1 MGLGLLMKPRQRRN
15 TVEKM
20 MNTKSLQLARFSPI
34 SKQRQI
40 YNTFFSVSVSLFIL
54 TKRKTTSDQEFMYTM
69 WNELMCANKK
79 NEYEKKQVLV
89 VFLTSFLC
97 TAVRYSVL
105 DGFFRSP
112 DLLSA
117 LGCYFSAWI
126 GWQFAMPDICAFA
139 AKVRRKKCGIV
150 SLFIQCWHDSRFFFS
165 SSSSCSLQ
173 FICTKFE

>member
-15 TVEKM
+15 TAEKM
-20 MNTKSLQLARFSPI
+20 VNTKSLQLARFSPI

-40 YNTFFSVSVSLFIL
+40 YNTFFSVSISLFIL
-54 TKRKTTSDQEFMYTM
+54 TKRKTTSIRTKSSCIPCEMN
-69 WNELMCANKK
+69 WCALIKK
-79 NEYEKKQVLV
+79 NEDEKKQVLV

-105 DGFFRSP
+105 DDFFRSP

-139 AKVRRKKCGIV
+139 AKVRKKKMWDCL
-150 SLFIQCWHDSRFFFS
+150 SFHSMLTWF
-165 SSSSCSLQ
+165 
-173 FICTKFE
+173 